1 MYLMPSEPSQS
12 DTAIDAELRS
22 IKSRFAPVLA
32 DAAQAIVDEAMSSA
46 SKAERRI
53 APTEVKNILEGI
65 DRGVISFEGN
75 RIRFAN
81 DPLRVCSLFAL
92 NREYFL
98 QISAFI
104 ALMADYRYP
113 TDRCKFEYDKLD
125 VCVFK
130 DDLPWIY
137 GETKASQREAE
148 LLLEKITD
156 RYGPTASNFAHENG
170 KGNDALQKVKQI
182 HKYPSLEYFWLV
194 TPLKQRAFRI
204 ARISDDGGSTGFS
217 LNSIGDIPHYQG

>member
-1 MYLMPSEPSQS
+1 MSFDPGQNDIAA
-12 DTAIDAELRS
+12 DTDVLS

-32 DAAQAIVDEAMSSA
+32 DAAQAIVDEAMSPA

-53 APTEVKNILEGI
+53 APTEVKHILDGI

-113 TDRCKFEYDKLD
+113 ADRCKFEYDKLD

-130 DDLPWIY
+130 DNLPWIY

-148 LLLEKITD
+148 LLLDKIIN
-156 RYGPTASNFAHENG
+156 RYGPTADNFAGENG
-170 KGNDALQKVKQI
+170 RGNDALQKVKQI

-194 TPLKQRAFRI
+194 TPLKRWTFRI
-204 ARISDDGGSTGFS
+204 NRITNDGAVAGFS
-217 LNSIGDIPHYQG
+217 LDRVDDIPRYQN

>member
-1 MYLMPSEPSQS
+1 MPPEPSHS
-12 DTAIDAELRS
+12 NLATDAELLS

-32 DAAQAIVDEAMSSA
+32 DAAQAIVDEAMSPA
-46 SKAERRI
+46 SSAERRI
-53 APTEVKNILEGI
+53 APTEVAHILEGI

-81 DPLRVCSLFAL
+81 DPLRICSLFAL

-98 QISAFI
+98 QISAFM

-113 TDRCKFEYDKLD
+113 ADRCKFEYDKLD

-130 DDLPWIY
+130 DNLPWIY

-148 LLLEKITD
+148 LLLEKIMN
-156 RYGPTASNFAHENG
+156 RYGKTAGDFAQENG
-170 KGNDALQKVKQI
+170 RGNDALQKVKQI

-194 TPLKQRAFRI
+194 TPLKQWVFRI
-204 ARISDDGGSTGFS
+204 IRISNGSGVAGFS
-217 LNSIGDIPHYQG
+217 LDQVDDIPPCQE

>member
-1 MYLMPSEPSQS
+1 MHSEPGQS
-12 DTAIDAELRS
+12 DMATDAELLT
-22 IKSRFAPVLA
+22 IKGRFAPVPA
-32 DAAQAIVDEAMSSA
+32 DAAQAIVEEAMSPA

-53 APTEVKNILEGI
+53 APTEVKHILEGI
-65 DRGVISFEGN
+65 DRGVISFEAN

-104 ALMADYRYP
+104 SLMADYRYP
-113 TDRCKFEYDKLD
+113 ADRCKFEYDKLD

-130 DDLPWIY
+130 DNLPWIY

-148 LLLEKITD
+148 LLLDKITN
-156 RYGPTASNFAHENG
+156 RYGPTAASFSLEIG
-170 KGNDALQKVKQI
+170 RGNDALQKVKQI

-194 TPLKQRAFRI
+194 TPLKQWSFRI
-204 ARISDDGGSTGFS
+204 VRISDSDGSLAGFS
-217 LNSIGDIPHYQG
+217 LEPVSDIPHHRD

>member
-1 MYLMPSEPSQS
+1 MLIENVSRRSFLTASHS
-12 DTAIDAELRS
+12 DTAVDAESILS

-32 DAAQAIVDEAMSSA
+32 DAAQAIVDEAMSAA

-53 APTEVKNILEGI
+53 APTEVKHILEGI
-65 DRGVISFEGN
+65 DRGVISFDGN

-113 TDRCKFEYDKLD
+113 PTD
-125 VCVFK
+125 
-130 DDLPWIY
+130 
-137 GETKASQREAE
+137 AN
-148 LLLEKITD
+148 
-156 RYGPTASNFAHENG
+156 SNTTSWTYACSKTTCRG
-170 KGNDALQKVKQI
+170 
-182 HKYPSLEYFWLV
+182 SM
-194 TPLKQRAFRI
+194 
-204 ARISDDGGSTGFS
+204 ARRKHPNAKRNCCLIK
-217 LNSIGDIPHYQG
+217 